1 MTWQASLLSKNC
13 LRKLK
18 SRGRFIW
25 WNLFIKRIFITISI
39 ARHGKS
45 EYPSSTCST
54 ASSTSSCCEMKIQI
68 QICRK
73 MLYAALSTEL
83 LLSHSDRVHVLV
95 LVEQ

>member
-1 MTWQASLLSKNC
+1 MTWQARLVSKNC

-18 SRGRFIW
+18 SRGRYIW

-54 ASSTSSCCEMKIQI
+54 AYSTSSCCEMKIQI
-68 QICRK
+68 QSCRVK
-73 MLYAALSTEL
+73 MLYAALPTEL
-83 LLSHSDRVHVLV
+83 LLSDRVHVLV